1 MPDEPSHEKS
11 QPMSRSTQGIGSA
24 TELCGQDNFC
34 TDRVPDGV
42 EGRARLREL
51 SGFDGC
57 RRCYRLGRSYVV
69 KVSTLALDFVSN

>member
-1 MPDEPSHEKS
+1 
-11 QPMSRSTQGIGSA
+11 MSRSTQGIGSA

-51 SGFDGC
+51 SGFDVDLPRSIGDVGDL
-57 RRCYRLGRSYVV
+57 RIGRLGILRCGNPR
-69 KVSTLALDFVSN
+69 AREQQR